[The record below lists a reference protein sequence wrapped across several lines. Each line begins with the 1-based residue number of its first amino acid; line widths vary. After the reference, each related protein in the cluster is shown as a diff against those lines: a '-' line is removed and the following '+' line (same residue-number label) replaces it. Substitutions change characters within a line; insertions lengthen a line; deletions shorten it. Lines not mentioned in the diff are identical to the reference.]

1 MANKRTDVRQIVA
14 QISVSFSIR
23 NCIAGVKTGI

>member
-1 MANKRTDVRQIVA
+1 MTNERTDVRQIIA

-23 NCIAGVKTGI
+23 NCIVCDKSGI